1 MIFLTDEL
9 IARINSFSSEI
20 WVQAGV
26 AQLARASRCHREGR
40 GFESPFP
47 LQTHS
52 LVQSGVVIANLKT
65 LARWTPKLFSFSIWN
80 VI

>member
-47 LQTHS
+47 LQ
-52 LVQSGVVIANLKT
+52 GY
-65 LARWTPKLFSFSIWN
+65 LFRCHPPIQRQM
-80 VI
+80 